1 MSTILHLMG
10 PSCAGKSTLI
20 NRLLSIAPDR
30 VCAVEVGKMLRTK
43 YGEAYFKGQAAPAN
57 TQAEAWEMYL
67 EGVQAGIA
75 QKMPIILVDGQP
87 RDVQQARDIIG
98 RWRTP
103 HRASFLLLHAEHEER
118 ERRCRA
124 DNGDRDLNA
133 RLQRL
138 TNDYRNCYVVMAH
151 LLMANEVIRVIDTTK
166 MVDAD
171 ALAEQVLAEYA

>member
-1 MSTILHLMG
+1 MSSILHLMG

-20 NRLLSIAPDR
+20 NRLLLVAPDR

-75 QKMPIILVDGQP
+75 QKKQIILVDGQP

-98 RWRTP
+98 RWRSP
-103 HRASFLLLHAEHEER
+103 HRASFMLLHADHTER

-124 DNGDRDLNA
+124 DNGDRDLSA

-138 TNDYRNCYVVMAH
+138 TNDYRNCYVVMVE
-151 LLMANEVIRVIDTTK
+151 LLRANEVIRVIDTTE
-166 MVDAD
+166 MGSVDP
-171 ALAEQVLAEYA
+171 LAEQILAEYA